1 MKILSPIGTSE
12 DIEILNPVKYDTEF
26 FFGYLPDWWVEKYN
40 KGIGLKGDIRVL
52 STPLNN
58 RNDIKANVRDKNEVS
73 KMIQLA
79 NNKSTKLFLVIN
91 AKYYPD
97 YVYDDLRR
105 YLDEI
110 YEMGIRHV
118 ICCDLGLIKKIE
130 ELYPDMK
137 VSVSCLNQVSNSSGV
152 EFYKKIRNV
161 DRIVFPRHMS
171 SEEIMKIA
179 EAHKE
184 LEFEYFI
191 FSNKCIYDDG
201 YCRGLHAFHPVCK
214 DSYES
219 KFYNCKLNK
228 EILGLR
234 TVGEEFWS
242 WTQNEKNA
250 DENKYC
256 TPNFACT
263 ACSLIKLVKI
273 QNISTVKMSIRGHDV
288 EERLRQ
294 VQMARMAIE
303 CAENEDLEGIKKAVS
318 KMYGKDD
325 LCGQG
330 MSCMMK

>member
-1 MKILSPIGTSE
+1 MKILSPIGACE
-12 DIEILNPVKYDTEF
+12 DIEILDPFQYGTEF
-26 FFGYLPDWWVEKYN
+26 FFGYLPDWWIEKYN
-40 KGIGLKGDIRVL
+40 SKIEGRGDIKVL

-58 RNDIKANVRDKNEVS
+58 RNDLKANVRDKNEVS
-73 KMIQLA
+73 KMIQFA
-79 NNKSTKLFLVIN
+79 ERKKTRLFLVIN

-97 YVYDDLRR
+97 YVYEDLKR

-110 YEMGIRHV
+110 YEIGIRYA
-118 ICCDLGLIKKIE
+118 ICCDLGLIKIIE
-130 ELYPDMK
+130 QFYPDMK
-137 VSVSCLNQVSNSSGV
+137 ISVSCLNQVSNSLGV

-171 SEEIMKIA
+171 SEEIIKIA

-191 FSNKCIYDDG
+191 FSNKCMYDDG

-214 DSYES
+214 NSYES
-219 KFYNCKLNK
+219 EFYDSVTNEK
-228 EILGLR
+228 IPGLK
-234 TVGEEFWS
+234 TAGEEFWR
-242 WTQNEKNA
+242 WTQNEENA

-273 QNISTVKMSIRGHDV
+273 ENISTVKMSIRGHDV

-303 CAENEDLEGIKKAVS
+303 CAENGDLEKIKKTVS

-325 LCGQG
+325 LCGKG